1 MNIKKYNL
9 KKYKDERGFFLETFS
24 KKKFKNQKKFNF
36 VEDDISFSK
45 KNVLRGFHGDFK
57 TWKLITCIY
66 GKAQIGVINFNKK
79 DKDFKFNQY
88 FILNSSNP
96 CQLLIPPGFGVAYL
110 TLSKEVIIS
119 YKQSQYY
126 GKNRQFSIKYN
137 SPCINFKWKTNKF
150 ILSKRDRMATHLY

>member
-1 MNIKKYNL
+1 MNVKKYSL
-9 KKYKDERGFFLETFS
+9 KKFKDNRGFFLETFS
-24 KKKFKNQKKFNF
+24 KKNFKNQKKLNF

-79 DKDFKFNQY
+79 DKNFKSNDC
-88 FILNSSNP
+88 FILNSSDP
-96 CQLLIPPGFGVAYL
+96 HQLLIPPGYGVAYL

-119 YKQSQYY
+119 YKQTHYY
-126 GKNRQFSIKYN
+126 GKNKQFSIKYD
-137 SPCINFKWKTNKF
+137 SPCINFKWKTNKI
-150 ILSKRDRMATHLY
+150 ILSKRDRMAKCLY